1 MFASFNIARDVCASG
16 RSSSPLLLFGLLGLM
31 TVTLGCGDSGP
42 QLAPVT
48 GQVLLDGE
56 PVADAGVLFSPNTP
70 GPAASGSTDEQG
82 NFSLM
87 TGSRDG
93 ALVSSHRVVISK
105 SETRGVSAD
114 ADGLSGAVVDGGW
127 LFVDHLPRRY
137 NDPKTS
143 GLTADVAAD
152 DENHFTFELTGSE
165 DEPK

>member
-1 MFASFNIARDVCASG
+1 MFDIAGDVCSALPP
-16 RSSSPLLLFGLLGLM
+16 RSPLLWFGSLGLM
-31 TVTLGCGDSGP
+31 TFALGCGDSGP

-56 PVADAGVLFSPNTP
+56 PVADAGVLFSPDSP

-82 NFSLM
+82 KFSLM

-105 SETRGVSAD
+105 SETHGVSTD

-143 GLTADVAAD
+143 GLTADVTVGGD
-152 DENHFTFELTGSE
+152 NHFTFELTGSE
-165 DEPK
+165 DEPE